1 MRARLK
7 DKKNAQ
13 WELGIWCEEEICIYT
28 YYSFAKVAV

>member
-13 WELGIWCEEEICIYT
+13 WELGIWREAR
-28 YYSFAKVAV
+28 SFAFTLITLSQK